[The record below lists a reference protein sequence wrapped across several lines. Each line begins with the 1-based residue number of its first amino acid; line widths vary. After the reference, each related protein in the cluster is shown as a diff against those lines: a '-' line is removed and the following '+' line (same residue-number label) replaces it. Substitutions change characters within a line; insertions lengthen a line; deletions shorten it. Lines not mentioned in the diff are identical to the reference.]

1 MLIISKEK
9 FFSKTSLVFINVPTL
24 DIISLERW
32 KPFKK
37 FYVALSKEIS
47 YQINL

>member
-9 FFSKTSLVFINVPTL
+9 FFSKTSLVFIFPTL

-32 KPFKK
+32 KLFKK